1 MGTIAYVSR
10 RGGGERGTCRAKACP
25 CATCGVVL
33 LPHRH
38 SLTWLCRSRLA
49 GGAVEQAL
57 KVLHAYYHFMGLL
70 TRRMLKDG
78 DKPEPAFQ
86 TLAEASV
93 NDLTNSVYGP
103 CRVPCHGLW
112 SRPVAS

>member
-1 MGTIAYVSR
+1 MLRHAYAQPAISF
-10 RGGGERGTCRAKACP
+10 
-25 CATCGVVL
+25 L